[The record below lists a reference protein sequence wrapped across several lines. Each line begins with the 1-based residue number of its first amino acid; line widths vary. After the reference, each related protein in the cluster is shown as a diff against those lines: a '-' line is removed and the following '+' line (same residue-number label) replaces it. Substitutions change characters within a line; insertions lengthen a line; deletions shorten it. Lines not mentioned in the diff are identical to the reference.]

1 MGILLYSHILHA
13 PFVFD
18 DYSSI
23 IENESIR
30 NIPDLLKKYYHN
42 RYLPLLSFAFNY
54 AVGGLNPFG
63 YHVINNFIHVT
74 NALLVYYLIIL
85 TFEVPF
91 FRRHDDTTDTSRLF
105 LAFSSAS
112 VFIAHPIQTQ
122 AVTYVAQRSTLM
134 ATMFYLLSL
143 VMYIKFRMQD
153 TRYRTQDKSPHPSFT
168 TKGGMG
174 GFIKNHESYIVHH
187 RPELKIRKLK
197 STLWYL
203 ISVICAILAMK
214 SKEIAFTLPII
225 VVFYEFCFFSKTLNR
240 KKFFYLFPILL
251 TILIIPLSMLNIKGH
266 GGGIIQDVDITS
278 RETGNISRTDYVITQ
293 FRVGMTYLRLLIF
306 PVNQTFDYDYPVFHS
321 FLDPQVFLSFLC
333 LMTIFSIGVYLFHRS
348 RSPSIDSLL
357 SASNPGLAHRGLRL
371 IAFGIFWFFVTLS
384 VESSIIPIR
393 DVINEHRLYLPSIG
407 FFVAC
412 TAALDQTIPAKKIKI
427 VIIAVLVL
435 ILSLSTYN
443 RNSIWKD
450 SQTLWQ
456 DVIKKAPNNARAYNN
471 LGVVFKNQGEF
482 DKAIEQFEKSLSVD
496 RNYTAVYFNL
506 GDVQYR
512 LGNYNDAVAYLKQA
526 LTGKF
531 DQQLHLDIMNKLG
544 RTYSAMGQT
553 EKAIEIFEKAARLF
567 PTSVTVLNNLGV
579 QYIKNGQIDSAI
591 EIFEKAI
598 KIRKEPYLYSNLAS
612 AYAKKGNK
620 EKGRLMYKRTLEL
633 ERDE

>member
-1 MGILLYSHILHA
+1 VKILTVKQKSRLICLGIISIAFLGVLLYSHILHA

-30 NIPDLLKKYYHN
+30 SIPELLKNIYHN
-42 RYLPLLSFAFNY
+42 RYLPLLSFALNY
-54 AVGGLNPFG
+54 AFGGLDPFG
-63 YHVINNFIHVT
+63 YHVINNLIHVI
-74 NALLVYYLIIL
+74 NALLVYYLVFL
-85 TFEVPF
+85 TFETPF
-91 FRRHDDTTDTSRLF
+91 FRSRGDTTVASRF
-105 LAFSSAS
+105 FVAFSSAS

-143 VMYIKFRMQD
+143 IMYIKWRLI
-153 TRYRTQDKSPHPSFT
+153 KSQGSEVRNQ
-168 TKGGMG
+168 KSE
-174 GFIKNHESYIVHH
+174 K
-187 RPELKIRKLK
+187 RQKIFNFK
-197 STLWYL
+197 SVIWYL
-203 ISVICAILAMK
+203 ISVICAVLAMK
-214 SKEIAFTLPII
+214 SKEIAFTLPLLVIL
-225 VVFYEFCFFSKTLNR
+225 YEFCFFSETFKWKR
-240 KKFFYLFPILL
+240 FFYLFPILL
-251 TILIIPLSMLNIKGH
+251 TILIIPLSMLKGH

-278 RETGNISRTDYVITQ
+278 RETGNISRADYLLTQ
-293 FRVGMTYLRLLIF
+293 FRVSMTYLKLLVF
-306 PVNQTFDYDYPVFHS
+306 PVNQKFDYDYPVFHS
-321 FLDPQVFLSFLC
+321 FLDLQVFLSFLC
-333 LMTIFSIGVYLFHRS
+333 LLTIFCLGGYLFYRS
-348 RSPSIDSLL
+348 RFTVHSS
-357 SASNPGLAHRGLRL
+357 RL

-412 TAALDQTIPAKKIKI
+412 IAALDQAISAKKIKI
-427 VIIAVLVL
+427 GIVAGLIL
-435 ILSLSTYN
+435 ILSLSTYS

-482 DKAIEQFEKSLSVD
+482 DKAIEQFKKSLSAN

-512 LGNYNDAVAYLKQA
+512 LRNYDNAVAYLKQA

-531 DQQLHLDIMNKLG
+531 DQQLHLDILNKLG

-553 EKAIEIFEKAARLF
+553 EKAIETFEEAARLF
-567 PTSVTVLNNLGV
+567 PTSVIVLNNLGV
-579 QYIKNGQIDSAI
+579 QYIKNGQNDSAI

-598 KIRKEPYLYSNLAS
+598 KIREEPYLFNNLAL
-612 AYAKKGNK
+612 AYTKKRDK
-620 EKGRLMYKRTLEL
+620 EKGRLMYERALEL
-633 ERDE
+633 ESDE

>member
-1 MGILLYSHILHA
+1 VKILTVKQKSRLICLGIISIAFLGVLLYSHILHA

-30 NIPDLLKKYYHN
+30 SIPELLKNIYHN
-42 RYLPLLSFAFNY
+42 RYLPLLSFALNY
-54 AVGGLNPFG
+54 AFGGLDPFG
-63 YHVINNFIHVT
+63 YHVINNLIHVI
-74 NALLVYYLIIL
+74 NALLVYYLVFL
-85 TFEVPF
+85 TFETPF
-91 FRRHDDTTDTSRLF
+91 FRSRGDTTVASRF
-105 LAFSSAS
+105 FVAFSSAS

-143 VMYIKFRMQD
+143 IMYIKWRLI
-153 TRYRTQDKSPHPSFT
+153 KSQGSEVRNQ
-168 TKGGMG
+168 KSE
-174 GFIKNHESYIVHH
+174 K
-187 RPELKIRKLK
+187 RQKIFNFK
-197 STLWYL
+197 SVIWYL
-203 ISVICAILAMK
+203 ISVICAVLAMK
-214 SKEIAFTLPII
+214 SKEIAFTLPLLVIL
-225 VVFYEFCFFSKTLNR
+225 YEFCFFSETFKWKR
-240 KKFFYLFPILL
+240 FFYLFPILL
-251 TILIIPLSMLNIKGH
+251 TILIIPLNMLKGH

-278 RETGNISRTDYVITQ
+278 RETGNISRADYLLTQ
-293 FRVGMTYLRLLIF
+293 FRVSMTYLKLLVF
-306 PVNQTFDYDYPVFHS
+306 PVNQKFDYDYPVFHS
-321 FLDPQVFLSFLC
+321 FLDLQVFLSFLC
-333 LMTIFSIGVYLFHRS
+333 LLTIFCLGGYLFYRS
-348 RSPSIDSLL
+348 RFTVHSS
-357 SASNPGLAHRGLRL
+357 RL

-412 TAALDQTIPAKKIKI
+412 IAAFDQAISAKKIKI
-427 VIIAVLVL
+427 GIVAGLIL
-435 ILSLSTYN
+435 ILSLSTYS

-482 DKAIEQFEKSLSVD
+482 DKAIEQFKKSLSAN

-512 LGNYNDAVAYLKQA
+512 LRNYDNAVAYLKQA

-531 DQQLHLDIMNKLG
+531 DQQLHLDILNKLG

-553 EKAIEIFEKAARLF
+553 EKAIETFEEAARLF
-567 PTSVTVLNNLGV
+567 PTSVIVLNNLGV
-579 QYIKNGQIDSAI
+579 QYIKNGQNDSAI

-598 KIRKEPYLYSNLAS
+598 KIREEPYLFNNLAL
-612 AYAKKGNK
+612 AYTKKRDK
-620 EKGRLMYKRTLEL
+620 EKGRLMYERALEL
-633 ERDE
+633 ESDE